1 MRYIVSLAALC
12 LGLFAQQPLKFEV
25 ASIRQLPKDAVISQS
40 GGGPVG
46 SRLKLEAMSLSDLIA
61 RAYRLEEWQ
70 IAGGPAWV
78 GVRRDR
84 TRLDASTLRFDITAK
99 AEGDA
104 PHSKEDFAEMLKALL
119 AERFHLSVHT
129 EEHDAP
135 VYALVQDKNGS
146 KLKESAPDAKG
157 FLRMNSGGGVTGSG
171 ATVSQL
177 TGWFS
182 RSGEGVDR
190 PVIDLT
196 GLTGHYD
203 FTLKCSNSM
212 SDATD
217 ASAPSVFTALPEQLG
232 LKLEPRKMPM
242 RFLVIDR
249 AELPTEN

>member
-1 MRYIVSLAALC
+1 MRYVICLAALS
-12 LGLFAQQPLKFEV
+12 LSLSAQQSLKFEV

-46 SRLKLEAMSLSDLIA
+46 SRLTLEAMSLSELIA
-61 RAYRLEEWQ
+61 RAYRLETWQ

-78 GVRRDR
+78 GVRRDQ
-84 TRLDASTLRFDITAK
+84 TRLDAATLRFDIAAK
-99 AEGDA
+99 AEGDS

-119 AERFHLSVHT
+119 AERFHLSVHFEDRET
-129 EEHDAP
+129 P
-135 VYALVQDKNGS
+135 VYALVPDKNGS

-171 ATVSQL
+171 ATISQL

-190 PVIDLT
+190 PVVDLT
-196 GLTGHYD
+196 GLAGHYD
-203 FTLKCSNSM
+203 FTLKCSNSL
-212 SDATD
+212 SDAID
-217 ASAPSVFTALPEQLG
+217 SGNPSVFTALPEQLG
-232 LKLEPRKMPM
+232 LKLEPRRMPM
-242 RFLVIDR
+242 HFLVIDR